1 MWRYFYWILVGAV
14 CLTTSVEAQ
23 NYQKHYAVEKTEDF
37 DKVVVNFQTHGGR
50 CYISPKSQDQAVN
63 VYSNKKIEEFRSDY
77 DKKIDNRTY
86 FLDITA
92 QDTEVETVGETISMK
107 MFRDKSEYE
116 EHVWKVMVSKD
127 MPVDM
132 DLTYGLGDAF
142 IDLSG
147 LGVQNLKVKTGSAD
161 VRLDYITEDA
171 NWLEMDTMKIA
182 VDLGTLVLRN
192 LPKAKARNIFA
203 DVGFGTLSMDLR
215 DEVTVSSEVNASV
228 GAGDLIVLVS
238 KDNTP
243 IKINISDSY
252 LCKVK
257 LAPSFKE
264 IKKNTWV
271 NHSYSPYAE
280 NLVTF
285 NVDVSMGN
293 IIFKE
298 K

>member
-1 MWRYFYWILVGAV
+1 MGTV
-14 CLTTSVEAQ
+14 CLSASVEAQ
-23 NYQKHYAVEKTEDF
+23 QYQKHFAVEKSDEF

-50 CYISPKSQDQAVN
+50 CYISPKKQDQAVN
-63 VYSNKKIEEFRSDY
+63 IYSNKKADEFHHQFDKHIEDRVYHIDIDTQ
-77 DKKIDNRTY
+77 DK
-86 FLDITA
+86 
-92 QDTEVETVGETISMK
+92 EHGTVGKTISMK
-107 MFRDKSEYE
+107 MFSEE
-116 EHVWKVMVSKD
+116 AEKNEHVWKVMVTKD

-161 VRLDYITEDA
+161 VRLDYISEDP
-171 NWLEMDTMKIA
+171 NWVEMDTMQIA

-203 DVGFGTLSMDLR
+203 DVGFGTLSLDLR
-215 DEVTVSSEVNASV
+215 DEVIVGSEVNASV

-238 KDNTP
+238 KDAAP

-252 LCKVK
+252 LCKVN

-271 NHSYSPYAE
+271 NKSYTPLAE